1 MPQETLRSQLYGRNI
16 LLGVTGG
23 IACYKACE
31 LVRRLKEFGADVRV
45 VMTQGSLAFV
55 TPLSFQA
62 VSGNPVYTELLDEK
76 AEAGMGH
83 IELAKWADR
92 VLITPASANFI
103 ERLARGSAEDLL
115 STICLATQAPVQV
128 APAMNQAM
136 WSNPACQKNIE
147 TLKKHHIAIFGPG
160 SGEQACGDIGAGR
173 MLEPFELVDL
183 LAASFEKGP
192 LSGKKVLITAG
203 PTREAVDPVR
213 YLSNN
218 SSGKMGYA
226 LAQAAAEAG
235 AEVVLVSG
243 PVSLPTPVRVKR
255 VDTQSAMDMLQAV
268 NKEIPTTDLF
278 IACAAVADYRAEHIA
293 EQKIKKTGDR
303 LTLKLVKNPDILETV
318 GQMDSRP
325 FCVGFAA
332 ESENVLANA
341 RTKLLQKKADL
352 IIANDISRPDIGFG
366 QDANEVNLIS
376 ASEEIKIPKME
387 KKILARQLIKE
398 IRQRWLGG
406 NAG

>member
-1 MPQETLRSQLYGRNI
+1 MSQETLRSQLYGRNI

-45 VMTQGSLAFV
+45 VMTSGSLAFI

-62 VSGNPVYTELLDEK
+62 VSGNPVHTELLDEK

-92 VLITPASANFI
+92 VVIAPASANFI
-103 ERLARGSAEDLL
+103 ERLARGSADDLL
-115 STICLATQAPVQV
+115 TTICLATQAPVQI

-136 WSNPACQKNIE
+136 WSNPACQNNIQ
-147 TLKKHHIAIFGPG
+147 TLKKNHIAIFGPG

-173 MLEPFELVDL
+173 MLEPLELVDL
-183 LAASFEKGP
+183 IAASFDSGP
-192 LSGKKVLITAG
+192 LTGKKVLITAG

-226 LAQAAAEAG
+226 LAQAAADAG

-243 PVSLPTPVRVKR
+243 PVSLATPARVRR
-255 VDTQSAMDMLQAV
+255 VDIQSAVDMLQAV
-268 NKEIPTTDLF
+268 EDEISSTDLL
-278 IACAAVADYRAEHIA
+278 IACAAVADYRAEHVA

-303 LTLKLVKNPDILETV
+303 LTLELVRNPDILETV
-318 GQMDSRP
+318 GHMNPRP

-341 RTKLLQKKADL
+341 RAKLLRKKIDL
-352 IIANDISRPDIGFG
+352 IIANDISRSDIGFG
-366 QDANEVNLIS
+366 QDANEVHLLS
-376 ASEEIKIPKME
+376 PSEEIEIPKAD
-387 KKILARQLIKE
+387 KKILARQLIAE
-398 IRQRWLGG
+398 ICQRWPGG
-406 NAG
+406 KAG

>member
-1 MPQETLRSQLYGRNI
+1 MSQETLRSQLYGRNI

-45 VMTQGSLAFV
+45 VMTRGSLAFI

-62 VSGNPVYTELLDEK
+62 VSGNPVHTELLDEK

-92 VLITPASANFI
+92 VLIAPASANFI
-103 ERLARGSAEDLL
+103 ERLARGSADDLL
-115 STICLATQAPVQV
+115 STICLATRAPVQV

-136 WSNPACQKNIE
+136 WSNPACQNNIQ
-147 TLKKHHIAIFGPG
+147 TLKNNGVAIFGPG

-173 MLEPFELVDL
+173 MLEPLELVDL
-183 LAASFEKGP
+183 IASSFDSGP
-192 LSGKKVLITAG
+192 LTGRKVTITAG

-235 AEVVLVSG
+235 AEVVLISG
-243 PVSLPTPVRVKR
+243 PVSLETPARVRR
-255 VDTQSAMDMLQAV
+255 VDTQSATDMLQAV
-268 NKEIPTTDLF
+268 NEEIPSTDLF
-278 IACAAVADYRAEHIA
+278 IACAAVADYRAAHIA
-293 EQKIKKTGDR
+293 EHKIKKTDDR
-303 LTLKLVKNPDILETV
+303 LTLELVKNPDILEAV
-318 GQMDSRP
+318 GQRNPRP

-341 RTKLLQKKADL
+341 RAKLIRKKIDL
-352 IIANDISRPDIGFG
+352 VVANDISRPDIGFG

-376 ASEEIKIPKME
+376 SSDEIEIPKMD
-387 KKILARQLIKE
+387 KKMLARRLIEE
-398 IRQRWLGG
+398 ICHRWLGG